1 MSFLKSLTSF
11 GQTPFGPIGP
21 SLFGGGN
28 GGHLNSL
35 LMQMQ
40 QQQALRG
47 VQSLGYQQQG
57 LRSINEGY
65 DKALGNVGAQGLAS
79 KMNVESA
86 GAQTQASIGQ
96 NLGARGLGN
105 TTVQAN
111 LGGLAQGQTA
121 QALAG
126 IDQAMA
132 GAKANLLT
140 QKGLAQNQAYSG
152 LSGLMQHLSGNE
164 TGLGQMVWQ
173 HMAAQPSESQQLMQ
187 LLGALG
193 QFLPMLGGPPGM
205 AMAGM
210 ARAASGPPPTM
221 NPMGQMY

>member
-1 MSFLKSLTSF
+1 MSLFSHLPGF
-11 GQTPFGPIGP
+11 GSSPFGNLGGN
-21 SLFGGGN
+21 LFGGGGQ

-35 LMQMQ
+35 LAQIQ

-164 TGLGQMVWQ
+164 TGLGQMAWQ
-173 HMAAQPSESQQLMQ
+173 QMASQPSESQQLLQ
-187 LLGALG
+187 LLGAFGGL
-193 QFLPMLGGPPGM
+193 LPMLGGGG
-205 AMAGM
+205 GM
-210 ARAASGPPPTM
+210 ARAAGAGMQAGGM